1 MCRQIDMN
9 KAELITSL
17 AEQTGQT
24 RAEVT
29 ATLDALMETVSA
41 TLAQEGGRVVLVG
54 FGTFDTRKRA
64 ARPGRN
70 PQTGE
75 PIQIAEATLPRFTPG
90 KLLRDRVV
98 EAHKPKVKPKGRAKS
113 PAAAKAKQ
121 KS

>member
-1 MCRQIDMN
+1 MN
-9 KAELITSL
+9 KAELIASL

-29 ATLDALMETVSA
+29 ATLNALMETVSA

-54 FGTFDTRKRA
+54 FGTFDLRKRPD
-64 ARPGRN
+64 RPGRN

-75 PIQIAEATLPRFTPG
+75 PILIPATTLPRFTPG

-98 EAHKPKVKPKGRAKS
+98 EAHKPKPKSKGKTKS
-113 PAAAKAKQ
+113 PAAAKAKP

>member
-1 MCRQIDMN
+1 MR
-9 KAELITSL
+9 KP
-17 AEQTGQT
+17 
-24 RAEVT
+24 
-29 ATLDALMETVSA
+29 TLV
-41 TLAQEGGRVVLVG
+41 RVLVG

-98 EAHKPKVKPKGRAKS
+98 EAHKPKLKPKSKGKTKS
-113 PAAAKAKQ
+113 PAAAKTKQ

>member
-1 MCRQIDMN
+1 MN
-9 KAELITSL
+9 KAELITNL

-24 RAEVT
+24 KAEVT

-98 EAHKPKVKPKGRAKS
+98 EAHKPKAKPKGRAKS
-113 PAAAKAKQ
+113 PTSAKTKQ